1 MKRRLLLGT
10 LLTATL
16 IPVSAFAQ
24 SAPAMDVAVSG
35 AYVRD
40 SQPLN
45 MGGWVVS
52 AAKRLS
58 GPVSL
63 VGEVGRQSGSTE
75 VTLLLFPSR
84 TSKIED
90 AELGVSGGLRFGGG
104 GDTKVRT
111 FAQVLTGWNRRTFNG
126 ANPAHTWQ
134 LQPELGLD
142 VNMTKAV
149 AIRFQLGWRY
159 LMTTSSYR
167 NEFRVATGVALTLG
181 Q

>member
-1 MKRRLLLGT
+1 MTRRLHLGLLLAST
-10 LLTATL
+10 LLPA
-16 IPVSAFAQ
+16 SAFAQ
-24 SAPAMDVAVSG
+24 SAPAVDLAVSG

-58 GPVSL
+58 GPVSI
-63 VGEVGRQSGSTE
+63 VGEVGRHSGSTE
-75 VTLLLFPSR
+75 VTLLTFPAR

-104 GDTKVRT
+104 GGAKVRT
-111 FAQVLTGWNRRTFNG
+111 FAQILTGWNRRTFNG
-126 ANPAHTWQ
+126 ANAATTWQ

-142 VNMTKAV
+142 VNMTEAV
-149 AIRFQLGWRY
+149 ALRVQLGWRY

-167 NEFRVATGVALTLG
+167 NEFRFATGVAFKLG